1 LLRNAP
7 ISPYQQPTGQ
17 IVHQQRQPTAEQMQ
31 QQQQIYGGHAGN
43 YGTTYPQVQLNP
55 AGGSGTTAIVTH
67 QQNLGNSP
75 AVGPQNF
82 GGIQQDR
89 PVFLEINKY
98 E

>member
-1 LLRNAP
+1 
-7 ISPYQQPTGQ
+7 
-17 IVHQQRQPTAEQMQ
+17 M

-55 AGGSGTTAIVTH
+55 AAGGGGTTTIYVTH
-67 QQNLGNSP
+67 QQNLGTSP
-75 AVGPQNF
+75 AVAPQNF